1 MIALPKATLMPD
13 RRVLAHQAML
23 ASIRARQT
31 AKLDLH
37 SPICIYALCAAHRVT
52 VRFNDIASME
62 GMYER
67 GPRPRIHLS
76 ALRPLPR
83 RAYNCGHELG
93 HHVFGHGSTIDELRD
108 EMAGGT
114 HTSPNEILADAFAA
128 FTLMPTLGLRRAFA
142 SRGWTPATAT
152 PRQIFAIACEFGVGY
167 ATLITHLTY
176 GLGELPR
183 AHATKLLRAAPRAVR
198 AEILGAVTTAPL
210 VIADQQW
217 ASPTLDAEVGT
228 LLLLPAGAHIAGP
241 VAALEATKATGSLFR
256 AVVPGVAQAT
266 VPGTPWA
273 TFVRVARPQYV
284 GLAQYR
290 HLEDTDGN

>member
-1 MIALPKATLMPD
+1 MLD
-13 RRVLAHQAML
+13 RRTLAHQAML

-31 AKLDLH
+31 AKLDLF
-37 SPICIYALCAAHRVT
+37 SPICIYALCKAHDVM

-93 HHVFGHGSTIDELRD
+93 HHIFGHGSTIDELRD
-108 EMAGGT
+108 DVADGA
-114 HTSPNEILADAFAA
+114 HTSPNEILADTFAA

-142 SRGWTPATAT
+142 SRGWAPTSATS
-152 PRQIFAIACEFGVGY
+152 RQIFNVACEFGVGY
-167 ATLITHLTY
+167 TTLITHLTY
-176 GLGELPR
+176 TLNEISR
-183 AHATKLLRAAPRAVR
+183 AYATKLLRISPRDVR
-198 AEILGAVTTAPL
+198 SEILGSPTTAPL
-210 VIADQQW
+210 VVADPYW

-228 LLLLPAGAHIAGP
+228 LLLLPSGTHISGP
-241 VAALEATKATGSLFR
+241 VAAWEVNTAAGSLFR
-256 AVVPGVAQAT
+256 AVAPGVAQAT
-266 VPGTPWA
+266 VPGSPWA

-290 HLEDTDGN
+290 HLEDTDDA